1 MCTTQMSICYFKPDV
16 GTYYVIYLKWDG
28 SVFVAAG
35 LMKISRNLILMR
47 FEHAI
52 IEHDKNLQ
60 NEHPN
65 WDILPTPRR

>member
-1 MCTTQMSICYFKPDV
+1 MLFQTRRV
-16 GTYYVIYLKWDG
+16 GTYYVICLKWDG

-52 IEHDKNLQ
+52 IEHDKNLR

>member
-1 MCTTQMSICYFKPDV
+1 MFIAV
-16 GTYYVIYLKWDG
+16 
-28 SVFVAAG
+28 G

-52 IEHDKNLQ
+52 IGHDKNLQ

-65 WDILPTPRR
+65 WDILPTSQR